1 MILKVLTDKIKNA
14 IIVYKEKILDIKE
27 ISIIYKKYLNSQKT
41 FDEICKES
49 NVVRHYGGYDT
60 LRLPEI
66 DMEGR
71 NPGNI
76 LLYMLKNVKRIL
88 IDSSDELERIF
99 KYPLSFLIP
108 ENNTEEIEINF
119 KSIHQEEF
127 RKYVLKD
134 PFINLLIE
142 HIKSKIVDSNN
153 KHLRETIDF
162 IESFNVTIEKDKKF
176 SGVLLDKIN
185 YAQIQKEIETLTE
198 TKYKQIEKDAKNRTL
213 TKIVTKK
220 NKEKQEMKDLDIDQL
235 VNYISRKDNNEIL
248 KSRCRFVLEIAKE
261 NNIQTLIL
269 GAFGC
274 GVFGQDPSAVATYF
288 SELLTG
294 DFKDC
299 FHEVVFA
306 IPITAN
312 PENYNA
318 FDAVFQQYGLI

>member
-235 VNYISRKDNNEIL
+235 VNYISENGKTKKSKKKKSKNKKNKINNTTKEDE
-248 KSRCRFVLEIAKE
+248 EIAHIKA
-261 NNIQTLIL
+261 IFKKDSCHRCLIRKITPL
-269 GAFGC
+269 IS
-274 GVFGQDPSAVATYF
+274 QDWLNKY
-288 SELLTG
+288 
-294 DFKDC
+294 
-299 FHEVVFA
+299 
-306 IPITAN
+306 
-312 PENYNA
+312 
-318 FDAVFQQYGLI
+318 Q

>member
-14 IIVYKEKILDIKE
+14 IIDYKEKILDIKE

-235 VNYISRKDNNEIL
+235 VNYISENGKTKKSKKKKSKNKKNKINNTTKEDEEIEHIKAIFKKDSCNRYLIRKI
-248 KSRCRFVLEIAKE
+248 
-261 NNIQTLIL
+261 TPLIS
-269 GAFGC
+269 
-274 GVFGQDPSAVATYF
+274 QDWLNKY
-288 SELLTG
+288 
-294 DFKDC
+294 
-299 FHEVVFA
+299 
-306 IPITAN
+306 
-312 PENYNA
+312 
-318 FDAVFQQYGLI
+318 Q

>member
-27 ISIIYKKYLNSQKT
+27 NSIIYKKYLNSQKT

-235 VNYISRKDNNEIL
+235 VNYISENGKTKKSKKKKSKNKKNKINNTTKEDEEIEHIKAIFKKDSCHRYLIRKI
-248 KSRCRFVLEIAKE
+248 
-261 NNIQTLIL
+261 TPLIS
-269 GAFGC
+269 
-274 GVFGQDPSAVATYF
+274 QDWLNKY
-288 SELLTG
+288 
-294 DFKDC
+294 
-299 FHEVVFA
+299 
-306 IPITAN
+306 
-312 PENYNA
+312 
-318 FDAVFQQYGLI
+318 Q

>member
-49 NVVRHYGGYDT
+49 NVRHYGGYDT

-153 KHLRETIDF
+153 KHLREAIDF

-235 VNYISRKDNNEIL
+235 VNYISENGKTKKSKKKKSKNKKNKINNTTKEDEEIEHIKAIFKKDSCHRYLIRKI
-248 KSRCRFVLEIAKE
+248 
-261 NNIQTLIL
+261 TPLIS
-269 GAFGC
+269 
-274 GVFGQDPSAVATYF
+274 QDWLNKY
-288 SELLTG
+288 
-294 DFKDC
+294 
-299 FHEVVFA
+299 
-306 IPITAN
+306 
-312 PENYNA
+312 
-318 FDAVFQQYGLI
+318 Q

>member
-108 ENNTEEIEINF
+108 ENNTEEIEIKF

-235 VNYISRKDNNEIL
+235 VNYISENGKTKKSKKKKSKNKKNKINNTTKEDEEIEHIKAIFKKDSCHRYLIRKI
-248 KSRCRFVLEIAKE
+248 
-261 NNIQTLIL
+261 TPLIS
-269 GAFGC
+269 
-274 GVFGQDPSAVATYF
+274 QDWLNKY
-288 SELLTG
+288 
-294 DFKDC
+294 
-299 FHEVVFA
+299 
-306 IPITAN
+306 
-312 PENYNA
+312 
-318 FDAVFQQYGLI
+318 Q

>member
-1 MILKVLTDKIKNA
+1 M
-14 IIVYKEKILDIKE
+14 DIKE

-60 LRLPEI
+60 LKLPEI

-99 KYPLSFLIP
+99 KYPLSFLIT
-108 ENNTEEIEINF
+108 ENQYEEIEINF

-142 HIKSKIVDSNN
+142 HIKGRIANSNN
-153 KHLRETIDF
+153 KHLRETIEF
-162 IESFNVTIEKDKKF
+162 IESFNMTIEKDKNF
-176 SGVLLDKIN
+176 SGILLDKIN
-185 YAQIQKEIETLTE
+185 FAQIQKEFEALTE
-198 TKYKQIEKDAKNRTL
+198 TKYKQLEKEAKNLTL

-235 VNYISRKDNNEIL
+235 VNYISENGKTKKSKKKKSKNKKNKIKNSEDEEIQRVKEIFKQDSCNRYLIRKI
-248 KSRCRFVLEIAKE
+248 
-261 NNIQTLIL
+261 TPLIS
-269 GAFGC
+269 
-274 GVFGQDPSAVATYF
+274 QDWLNKY
-288 SELLTG
+288 
-294 DFKDC
+294 
-299 FHEVVFA
+299 
-306 IPITAN
+306 
-312 PENYNA
+312 
-318 FDAVFQQYGLI
+318 Q

>member
-41 FDEICKES
+41 LDEICKES

-235 VNYISRKDNNEIL
+235 VNYISENGKTKKSKKKKSKNKKNKINNTTKEDEEIEHIKAIFKKHSCNRYLIRKIT
-248 KSRCRFVLEIAKE
+248 
-261 NNIQTLIL
+261 TLIS
-269 GAFGC
+269 
-274 GVFGQDPSAVATYF
+274 QDWLNKY
-288 SELLTG
+288 
-294 DFKDC
+294 
-299 FHEVVFA
+299 
-306 IPITAN
+306 
-312 PENYNA
+312 
-318 FDAVFQQYGLI
+318 Q

>member
-235 VNYISRKDNNEIL
+235 VNYISENGKTKKSKKKKSKNKKNKINNTTKEDEEIEHIKAIFKKDSCHRYLIRKI
-248 KSRCRFVLEIAKE
+248 
-261 NNIQTLIL
+261 TPLIS
-269 GAFGC
+269 
-274 GVFGQDPSAVATYF
+274 QDWLNKY
-288 SELLTG
+288 
-294 DFKDC
+294 
-299 FHEVVFA
+299 
-306 IPITAN
+306 
-312 PENYNA
+312 
-318 FDAVFQQYGLI
+318 Q